1 MIKAE
6 TSNPTPADQTR
17 KALVLSAL
25 RLFGTQGF
33 EGTSTRE
40 IAAAAKAN
48 IGSIAYHFGGKD
60 GLRMAAADFIVETME
75 QVARPVLGAIDQS
88 LATGMTPEMAEKQ
101 IIAVVERMVGFIVAR
116 PEAGEIVQFV
126 LRELASPTPALDR
139 IYSGLFEPIHMRLC
153 RIWEQATG
161 EPAESDRTKLTTF
174 TMIGQV
180 IYFRI
185 GRLAVVRRM
194 GWTEIGPGEA
204 VQIIETVKNNVE
216 AIISSR
222 RKEGDKS

>member
-1 MIKAE
+1 MSKTE
-6 TSNPTPADQTR
+6 TSNPTAADQTR

-60 GLRMAAADFIVETME
+60 GLRMATADFIVETME
-75 QVARPVLGAIDQS
+75 EVARPVLGAIDQS

-126 LRELASPTPALDR
+126 LRELANPTPALDR

-161 EPAESDRTKLTTF
+161 EPAESDHTKLTTF

-204 VQIIETVKNNVE
+204 MQIIEIVKSNVQ

>member
-1 MIKAE
+1 MSKTQ
-6 TSNPTPADQTR
+6 TSIPTPADQTR

-25 RLFGTQGF
+25 QLFGTKGF

-40 IAAAAKAN
+40 IAASAKAN

-60 GLRMAAADFIVETME
+60 GLRMAAADYIVETME

-101 IIAVVERMVGFIVAR
+101 IIAVVEGMVGFIVAR

-139 IYSGLFEPIHMRLC
+139 IYSGLFEPIHKRLC

-174 TMIGQV
+174 TLVGQV

-194 GWTEIGPGEA
+194 GWTEIGQGEA
-204 VQIIETVKNNVE
+204 AQIIETVKNNVE

-222 RKEGDKS
+222 RKEGEKS

>member
-1 MIKAE
+1 
-6 TSNPTPADQTR
+6 
-17 KALVLSAL
+17 
-25 RLFGTQGF
+25 
-33 EGTSTRE
+33 
-40 IAAAAKAN
+40 
-48 IGSIAYHFGGKD
+48 
-60 GLRMAAADFIVETME
+60 
-75 QVARPVLGAIDQS
+75 
-88 LATGMTPEMAEKQ
+88 MTPEMAEKQ